1 MDMNKWFSVFA
12 LVGFFVYVSPAFAE
26 MSSSNYQIQWD
37 TVSTGGSDT
46 ASSANFSLKDT
57 IGGLSNP
64 ASNSTNY
71 QLTDGYRASTTDQ
84 VLSFNLLPQN
94 NIDERVVTAKTGLTI
109 STTATSSLSAGDY
122 IVLVQDKGAN
132 QVSAIGRITSIAS
145 GSSVTVD
152 NWSDNGTSPTI
163 DGTNDFFYKLNGSAI
178 AFGTLTSS
186 TVSTSVIAFEVS
198 ANLAHGYVVQMMSH
212 GGLTNGTHSIS
223 DVVGGTVVA
232 GTEGYGARSSDLTL
246 SNSSF
251 DTEDSAIT
259 TSFQDV
265 ATESSAKLNDR
276 RFVTLK
282 AAISP
287 TTPNGTYTQTI
298 TFIASGNF

>member
-64 ASNSTNY
+64 ATDSTNY
-71 QLTDGYRASTTDQ
+71 QLSDGYRAATTDQ
-84 VLSFNLLPQN
+84 VLSFSLLPQN
-94 NIDERVVTAKTGLTI
+94 NSDERVVTAKAGLTI
-109 STTATSSLSAGDY
+109 SSTNTGSLAVGNY

-132 QVSAIGRITSIAS
+132 QVSAVGRIASIAS
-145 GSSVTVD
+145 GTSVTVD
-152 NWSDNGTSPTI
+152 SWSDNGTSPVI
-163 DGTNDFFYKLNGSAI
+163 DGTNDFFYKLNGSSV
-178 AFGTLTSS
+178 AFGTLTSAV
-186 TVSTSVIAFEVS
+186 VSTSVIAFDVT

-212 GGLTNGTHSIS
+212 GGLSNGTHSIS
-223 DVVGGTVVA
+223 DVADGSVTA
-232 GTEGYGARSSDLTL
+232 GSEEYGARSSDTTL
-246 SNSSF
+246 AASPF
-251 DTEDSAIT
+251 DTQDSAIT

-265 ATESSAKLNDR
+265 ATESSAKINDR
-276 RFVTLK
+276 HFVTLK

-287 TTPNGTYTQTI
+287 TTPSGTYAQTI
-298 TFIASGNF
+298 TLIASGNF